1 MFSILCIPI
10 KTIDLCIDLQASTDA
25 YDFSSD
31 IDPDSLYG
39 VFVSYIEIYNEKII
53 DLGSSPSKSYV
64 NTMMCCFNCVYD
76 FCLIDNS
83 VTL

>member
-1 MFSILCIPI
+1 MFSILCISI
-10 KTIDLCIDLQASTDA
+10 KTNNLFIDFQASTDA

-64 NTMMCCFNCVYD
+64 NAMMCYFNCVYD
-76 FCLIDNS
+76 PCLLCTL